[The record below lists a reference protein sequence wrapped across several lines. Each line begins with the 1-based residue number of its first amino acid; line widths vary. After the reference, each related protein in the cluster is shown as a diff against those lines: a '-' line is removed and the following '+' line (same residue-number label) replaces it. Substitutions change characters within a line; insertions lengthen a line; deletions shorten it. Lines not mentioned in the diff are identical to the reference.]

1 MKKLPHAL
9 MIVLSL
15 TGCATADYDPF
26 VAAVDSQLATRG
38 HQTRLIESN
47 DYVSLMTAV
56 ISTLQDYHFR
66 IADIDPD
73 LGTITAYQ
81 ANEFRRSDP
90 LSGRTAL
97 TVMVRQRRETTF
109 SVRMN
114 MTTGLGVEHEPT
126 LYQQF
131 FSALHRK
138 LYHQGGA

>member
-1 MKKLPHAL
+1 MKRLPNAL
-9 MIVLSL
+9 IIILSL

-26 VAAVDSQLATRG
+26 VAAVDSQLATRSQ
-38 HQTRLIESN
+38 QTREIESN
-47 DYVSLMTAV
+47 GYMPLVTAV

-66 IADIDPD
+66 IVDVDAD

-81 ANEFRRSDP
+81 MNEFRPADP

-97 TVMVRQRRETTF
+97 TVMVRERAETTF

-114 MTTGLGVEHEPT
+114 MTIGSKTENESE

-138 LYHQGGA
+138 LHYQAGI

>member
-1 MKKLPHAL
+1 MKQFPLAL
-9 MIVLSL
+9 IVVLSL
-15 TGCATADYDPF
+15 TGCVTADYDPF
-26 VAAVDSQLATRG
+26 VAAVDSQLETRS
-38 HQTRLIESN
+38 HQTRQIESN
-47 DYVSLMTAV
+47 DYMSLVTTV

-66 IADIDPD
+66 IVDIDPG

-81 ANEFRRSDP
+81 VNEFRPADP

-97 TVMVRQRRETTF
+97 TVMVRPRGETTF

-114 MTTGLGVEHEPT
+114 MTTGPKVNNEPQ

-138 LYHQGGA
+138 LHYRQ